1 MKVTFERVDNET
13 PMRIGMTDVLGG
25 NNPSFALNPTLGYNK
40 FSKASA
46 KGFIFVERGVAVEFT
61 ARLMAFVIKK
71 WPDTLKTFKEL
82 IDGVARSEVPGE
94 VQATTDSSA
103 VHTDTPR
110 DTSIPM

>member
-1 MKVTFERVDNET
+1 MKVIFERVDNET
-13 PMRIGMTDVLGG
+13 PMRIGMTDALGG

-61 ARLMAFVIKK
+61 CRFMAFVIKK

-82 IDGVARSEVPGE
+82 IDGVARSAMLGE
-94 VQATTDSSA
+94 MQKSSDSG
-103 VHTDTPR
+103 VINEDR
-110 DTSIPM
+110 